1 MKVNLVII
9 IDFSSQNISN
19 LQYNNSEQKILSFC
33 SMLIQLSLK
42 KNFNQKVA
50 MIINREGVAE
60 QICHLSNNI
69 LHHIQGFRRILNDG
83 IYGKN
88 NIKSSIL
95 LAIRLINFT
104 NQKNDSEIL
113 LISSEY
119 TLNFSLHFLAA
130 NLIKNKIKF
139 SAIEFDKKTFI
150 YETICKLTGGLYVH
164 CNLKERKKLFFWF
177 KNKLLNKLLEFN
189 TKYLTLGIKRV
200 KFIKNQK
207 LPKKTDIFFKILSYC
222 PVCKLQILNLQDKY
236 CFNCGVLFLKAYTN
250 EKYEFQKFG
259 INIFE
264 KFSIF
269 SFDYNFNLLRFI
281 FNSHRL

>member
-1 MKVNLVII
+1 MKINLVII

-33 SMLIQLSLK
+33 SMLIQLFLK
-42 KNFNQKVA
+42 KNFNQRVA
-50 MIINREGVAE
+50 IIVNREGIAE

-119 TLNFSLHFLAA
+119 ALKFSLHFLAA

-150 YETICKLTGGLYVH
+150 YETICKLTGGLYIN
-164 CNLKERKKLFFWF
+164 CNLQERKQLFFWF
-177 KNKLLNKLLEFN
+177 RNKLLNKLSKSN
-189 TKYLTLGIKRV
+189 NKYLTLGIKQLKLV
-200 KFIKNQK
+200 TLQK
-207 LPKKTDIFFKILSYC
+207 MLKRFPILFKILNYC
-222 PVCKLQILNLQDKY
+222 PVCKLQIPNLQDKH
-236 CFNCGVLFLKAYTN
+236 CFNCGVLFLKAYTD
-250 EKYEFQKFG
+250 KKDKFKDFG
-259 INIFE
+259 IIIID
-264 KFSIF
+264 KISIF
-269 SFDYNFNLLRFI
+269 GFEYIFNLQSFI
-281 FNSHRL
+281 NNSHTL